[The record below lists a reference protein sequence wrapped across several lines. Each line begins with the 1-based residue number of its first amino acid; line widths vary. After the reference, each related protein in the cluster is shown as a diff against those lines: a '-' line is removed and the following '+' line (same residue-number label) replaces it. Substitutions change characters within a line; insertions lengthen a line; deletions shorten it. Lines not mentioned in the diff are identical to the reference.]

1 MPSNS
6 SKKDYDPAD
15 KVERMNRIF
24 DQVVLPIII
33 FTVIMAV
40 ISAIIIKPES
50 CVSGYADDLAP
61 VEDVRTELDPYLMR
75 EVLLEDMAANR
86 SIFEQGGYTIVE
98 TEQSGL
104 VAYCQLDEC
113 TQIFDNVSDGSG
125 GRYSAVMYEK
135 DGLSVTVRI
144 YSGTIF
150 LVEASDGQQRLSA
163 IFRDD
168 RFATWTSGSD
178 ADAGA
183 IFELISA
190 QQLAD
195 LAERYEQKIISLVNS
210 D

>member
-1 MPSNS
+1 MANS
-6 SKKDYDPAD
+6 SRKKDYDPAD

-33 FTVIMAV
+33 FTIIMAV

-61 VEDVRTELDPYLMR
+61 VEDVRAELDPYLMR

-104 VAYCQLDEC
+104 VACCQLDEF

-125 GRYSAVMYEK
+125 SRYSAVMYEK
-135 DGLSVTVRI
+135 DGLSVTMRI

-150 LVEASDGQQRLSA
+150 LVEVSDGQQLLSA

-168 RFATWTSGSD
+168 RFTTWTSGSD

-183 IFELISA
+183 LLELISA

-195 LAERYEQKIISLVNS
+195 LAERYEQKIISLVHS